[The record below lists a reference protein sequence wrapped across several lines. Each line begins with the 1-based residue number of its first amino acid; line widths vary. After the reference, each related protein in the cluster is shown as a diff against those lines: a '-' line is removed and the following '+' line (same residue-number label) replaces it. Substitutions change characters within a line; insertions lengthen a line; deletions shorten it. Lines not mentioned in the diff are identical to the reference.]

1 MKNNKKSIHEL
12 IPGGCHTYSKG
23 DDQFSENAP
32 SFISHGNGAYVFDLH
47 NNKYLDCTLGLLSIS
62 LGHGYKQICKDVSD
76 EIKRGT
82 NFQRPSFLEYETAKH
97 FTELIHG
104 HSMVKFTKNGS
115 TATTAA
121 VKLARA
127 FTGRNKVA
135 FPQNHP
141 FYSYDDWFIA
151 STNCNKGVSKQ
162 SNEEYLRFHSCSLDS
177 LKMLFEKH
185 PQEIACVISEPI
197 KNSCY
202 NCECISRPEEFLKEA
217 IEMCHFYGAL
227 FVLDEMQTGFRYGY
241 PGFMNVHG
249 LTPDLATWGKGI
261 ANGFSF
267 SALSGKEEIMKLGG
281 IKNEGQE
288 KVFLVSTTHGAESSA
303 LRAFLSTSKV
313 FKKND
318 VINYNQNL
326 GSYLIKKLSTLTLDI
341 NEFNFV
347 KILPCPWLVGFE
359 FNSITIDRLFIHKDY
374 MKTYF
379 MQYMIENKV
388 LIQSQFAICFSHQKE
403 DIDIF
408 VDIFKNFLKD
418 VNASL
423 SQNKKPELI
432 GSVVKPVFRKII

>member
-23 DDQFSENAP
+23 DDQFSENTP
-32 SFISHGNGAYVFDLH
+32 SLISHGNGAYVFDLDY
-47 NNKYLDCTLGLLSIS
+47 NKYLDCTLGLLSIS
-62 LGHGYKQICKDVSD
+62 LGHGYEQICKDVSD
-76 EIKRGT
+76 EIRKGT

-97 FTELIHG
+97 FTELIPG

-135 FPQNHP
+135 FPHNHP

-162 SNEEYLRFHSCSLDS
+162 SKEEYLHFSSCNLDS
-177 LKMLFEKH
+177 LKRLFEKY
-185 PQEIACVISEPI
+185 PDEIACVISEPI
-197 KNSCY
+197 KNTCY
-202 NCECISRPEEFLKEA
+202 NCECTSRPEEFLKEA
-217 IEMCHFYGAL
+217 IEICHFYGAL

-241 PGFMNVHG
+241 PGFMYVHG

-288 KVFLVSTTHGAESSA
+288 KVFLVSTTHGAESTA

-313 FKKND
+313 FKEND

-326 GSYLIKKLSTLTLDI
+326 GLYLIKKLNALTSYI

-359 FNSITIDRLFIHKDY
+359 FNSITIDRLFIDKDY

-379 MQYMIENKV
+379 MQYMIENKI
-388 LIQSQFAICFSHQKE
+388 LIQSQFAICFSHKEE

-408 VDIFKNFLKD
+408 VDVFKNFLKD
-418 VNASL
+418 VNTSI